1 MQRQEPAGKH
11 SQQQISAG
19 ETAQLVSVADRQ
31 RGQKKGSQT
40 EPVSGDDQGGDINL
54 RITYKYGSRRNSQYA
69 DGNREI
75 RRKWRSLVHKL
86 RI

>member
-40 EPVSGDDQGGDINL
+40 EPVSGDDFG
-54 RITYKYGSRRNSQYA
+54 
-69 DGNREI
+69 
-75 RRKWRSLVHKL
+75 
-86 RI
+86 